1 MAKHRISKKTR
12 RHMTPVKIVASAFD
26 QNRLQSSMR
35 HLKGLLQFLCT
46 EQARRNAS
54 YAIPANSELSS
65 RSVKARLQCLP
76 H

>member
-12 RHMTPVKIVASAFD
+12 RHTTPKKIVASAFD
-26 QNRLQSSMR
+26 KNRLQSSMR

-46 EQARRNAS
+46 EQVQRNAS
-54 YAIPANSELSS
+54 YPIPADSEVSS
-65 RSVKARLQCLP
+65 RSVKACLQCLP